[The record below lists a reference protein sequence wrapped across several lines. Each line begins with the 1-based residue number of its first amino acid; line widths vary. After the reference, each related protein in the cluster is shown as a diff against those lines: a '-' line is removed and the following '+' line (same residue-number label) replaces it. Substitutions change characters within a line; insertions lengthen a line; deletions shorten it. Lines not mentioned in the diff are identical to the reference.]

1 MANESLHGRPLK
13 PEELENIQYQ
23 IETVSEIR
31 GIVDGT
37 GREMTFFGADGDRR
51 ATCAHE
57 MMNPSA
63 NAALIELAAHWQQM
77 AQANERLV
85 HQR

>member
-37 GREMTFFGADGDRR
+37 GRRPEETIAADFCCRR
-51 ATCAHE
+51 G
-57 MMNPSA
+57 
-63 NAALIELAAHWQQM
+63 
-77 AQANERLV
+77 
-85 HQR
+85 